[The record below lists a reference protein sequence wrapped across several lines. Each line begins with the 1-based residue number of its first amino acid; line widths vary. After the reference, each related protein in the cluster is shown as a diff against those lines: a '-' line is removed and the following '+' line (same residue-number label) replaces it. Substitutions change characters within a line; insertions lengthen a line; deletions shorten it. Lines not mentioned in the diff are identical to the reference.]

1 MIPRMTWALL
11 ENVGGGPLCVS
22 HPSQRDYKHDSVA
35 PHSHEFWELVII
47 LSGTGTHV
55 TKRQRYPIVAGDVF
69 LVRPSQVHG
78 YEEKKDLRL
87 VNILFDKKRLEL
99 PLYDIR
105 EMPGFHTVFTLTP
118 KRRAR
123 DDGKSFLHL
132 SAETLARVEALVDS
146 LDRELRE
153 RAPGFQF
160 MASTLF
166 MQILG
171 HLCRCFSQKEAH
183 DSQSLLL
190 LGKVISHIEGSYAEA
205 ISLEDLCATAHMSK
219 STLLRHFRRALGC
232 SPIGYLVRVRIT
244 KASELLRQARLST
257 TQVAFRA
264 GFSDSN
270 YFSRQFRRVMG
281 CSPREFRKRFPVS
294 A

>member
-11 ENVGGGPLCVS
+11 EDTSGPLHIF
-22 HPSQRDYKHDSVA
+22 HPSRRDYEHDSVA
-35 PHSHEFWELVII
+35 PHSHEFWELVLI
-47 LSGTGTHV
+47 LSGTGMHV
-55 TKRQRYPIVAGDVF
+55 TKRQRYPVVAGDVF
-69 LVRPSQVHG
+69 LIRPRQVHG

-87 VNILFDKKRLEL
+87 INILFDKKRLSL

-118 KRRAR
+118 KRRVQ

-132 SAETLARVEALVDS
+132 SAEALGHVEALVDS
-146 LDRELRE
+146 LEHELRE

-171 HLCRCFSQKEAH
+171 HLCRCFSEEEAH
-183 DSQSLLL
+183 DSQSLLR
-190 LGKVISHIEGSYAEA
+190 LGRVICHIEGNYAEA
-205 ISLEDLCATAHMSK
+205 ISLKDLCSIAHMSN
-219 STLLRHFRRALGC
+219 STLLRHFHRALGC
-232 SPIGYLVRVRIT
+232 SPMDYLVRFRIT
-244 KASELLRQARLST
+244 KASELLRQTRLST
-257 TQVAFRA
+257 TQVAFQV

-281 CSPREFRKRFPVS
+281 CSPREFRKRFPLPG
-294 A
+294 